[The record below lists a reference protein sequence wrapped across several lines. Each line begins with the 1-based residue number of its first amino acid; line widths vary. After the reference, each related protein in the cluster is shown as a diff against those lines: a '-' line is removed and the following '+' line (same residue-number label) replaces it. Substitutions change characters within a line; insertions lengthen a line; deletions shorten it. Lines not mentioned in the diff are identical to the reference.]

1 MTIAQRARF
10 VAAAVLLA
18 AGFAWV
24 RVYERAPRAARLSP
38 LAPERVDDVLVPDV
52 DPDPELPPAAPGL
65 SIRGVVVD
73 EAGEPLAGIN
83 VSLRSLET
91 GISNQNSIRSGPD
104 GGFELPGLP
113 RGRYQVLC
121 WSNNRSG
128 SEADGTLLAGAIVD
142 EVEAG
147 RSDLRVTLRAGR
159 FARGVVQDKSG
170 APLAGVFVCAN
181 TARGARIDAKRSGAD
196 GSFEVLLPPGEEFEL
211 EARPPTERA
220 STRADLAAPPDSAAY
235 ARLGGVK
242 AGDSGLVLRFRE

>member
-10 VAAAVLLA
+10 VAATVLLA
-18 AGFAWV
+18 AGFAWM
-24 RVYERAPRAARLSP
+24 RTFEGEPRAVRPSP
-38 LAPERVDDVLVPDV
+38 LASTDDVFDPAV
-52 DPDPELPPAAPGL
+52 DPDPELPPAVPGL

-73 EAGEPLAGIN
+73 EAGQPLAGIN

-91 GISNQNSIRSGPD
+91 GIANQNSIRSGLD
-104 GGFELPGLP
+104 GRFELPGLP
-113 RGRYQVLC
+113 SGRYSVLC
-121 WSNNRSG
+121 WSNNQAG

-159 FARGVVQDKSG
+159 LARGVVQDSRG
-170 APLAGVFVCAN
+170 APLAGVLVCAN
-181 TARGARIDAKRSGAD
+181 TRRGARIDAQRTSAD

-211 EARPPTERA
+211 EARPPTERV
-220 STRADLAAPPDSAAY
+220 STREELAAPPAAAEY

-242 AGDSGLVLRFRE
+242 AGDTGLVLRFR